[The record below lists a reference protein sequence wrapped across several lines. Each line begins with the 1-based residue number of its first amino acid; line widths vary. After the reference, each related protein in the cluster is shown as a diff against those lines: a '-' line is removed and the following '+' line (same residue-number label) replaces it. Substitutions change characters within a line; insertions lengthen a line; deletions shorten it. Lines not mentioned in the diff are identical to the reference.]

1 MFRNSVFN
9 LRTGEEIKTPK
20 AEVMLVPLVVQLHAH
35 MKDDDYN
42 KRLEELKEQYG
53 GPVVLL
59 KVMEQRTN

>member
-9 LRTGEEIKTPK
+9 LRTSEEIKTPK
-20 AEVMLVPLVVQLHAH
+20 AEVMLVPLVVQLHTH
-35 MKDDDYN
+35 INDDDYN